1 MVLSFGVG
9 KECSLGSVVR
19 EGLIE
24 IRCRVRPGTSEGA
37 SHEKRLG
44 MKLGGVGKNVP
55 GRGNR
60 ISNTSERGKSLVYL
74 RNWKVASVAII
85 GEWGRIGR
93 EGSGEIREGA
103 HYAWSIR
110 L

>member
-1 MVLSFGVG
+1 MLGFGVG
-9 KECSLGSVVR
+9 KECSLGKVVK

-24 IRCRVRPGTSEGA
+24 EVICRVRPVTLEGA

-60 ISNTSERGKSLVYL
+60 RSNTLKEER
-74 RNWKVASVAII
+74 
-85 GEWGRIGR
+85 
-93 EGSGEIREGA
+93 
-103 HYAWSIR
+103 AWYI
-110 L
+110 

>member
-44 MKLGGVGKNVP
+44 MELGGVGKNVP

>member
-9 KECSLGSVVR
+9 KECSLGRVAR

-24 IRCRVRPGTSEGA
+24 EIICRVRPVTSEGA

-55 GRGNR
+55 VRGNR
-60 ISNTSERGKSLVYL
+60 ISNTLREER
-74 RNWKVASVAII
+74 
-85 GEWGRIGR
+85 
-93 EGSGEIREGA
+93 
-103 HYAWSIR
+103 AWYI
-110 L
+110 